1 MEKAIS
7 LAKARTE
14 SCGTIWKLA
23 HIEIVLQW
31 VEVSMLKEKSERFRD
46 KRKVFVKQ
54 KAK

>member
-14 SCGTIWKLA
+14 SCCTVWKST
-23 HIEIVLQW
+23 HSEIVLQR
-31 VEVSMLKEKSERFRD
+31 VEVNMLKEKSEHFGD